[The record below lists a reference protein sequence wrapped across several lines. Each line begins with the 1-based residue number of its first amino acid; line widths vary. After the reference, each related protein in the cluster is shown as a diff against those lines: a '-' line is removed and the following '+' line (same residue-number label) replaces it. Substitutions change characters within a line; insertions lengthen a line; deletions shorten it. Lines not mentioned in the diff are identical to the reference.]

1 MTWFVEM
8 EQLSENWLNVTF
20 CEHQYL
26 PKTLF
31 VPPAGYLPHILND
44 WRPILLGSSPAGTS
58 SRNRRP
64 CWGSDMRRVEILPP
78 IGGTRVAGRVARVT
92 IVPGVMPVIDDMM
105 ETDLQDGIAAEDRQ
119 DIMDGVETD
128 VQDNPDVVEVNV
140 PDATQK
146 ASCNDMMVR
155 YCASARVHASP
166 VHAAQPCSLPTLLGG
181 RHMPPPSHTAAQAG
195 IEDEAESAGLN
206 HSEAIIISYIV
217 AQQITQSGATALL
230 RIVRDPTFHPLDIR
244 VGSWNQ
250 WVQRLSTLGAHG
262 LHSVSL
268 ADSYYDGDQN
278 VDFIFRSAW
287 DVVREYVRPAARR
300 SLAPTRATRA
310 RVMHGVQSGGTY
322 A

>member
-1 MTWFVEM
+1 
-8 EQLSENWLNVTF
+8 
-20 CEHQYL
+20 
-26 PKTLF
+26 
-31 VPPAGYLPHILND
+31 
-44 WRPILLGSSPAGTS
+44 
-58 SRNRRP
+58 
-64 CWGSDMRRVEILPP
+64 
-78 IGGTRVAGRVARVT
+78 
-92 IVPGVMPVIDDMM
+92 
-105 ETDLQDGIAAEDRQ
+105 
-119 DIMDGVETD
+119 
-128 VQDNPDVVEVNV
+128 
-140 PDATQK
+140 
-146 ASCNDMMVR
+146 MMVR